1 MKTKL
6 LATLIG
12 GLLFI
17 VHGASALAATDQQ
30 ANLSQQANNPI
41 ANMISVPLQYSGNF
55 NIGPHDRNQHVFT
68 IQPVIPFEL
77 SEDWLLVTRWVLPII
92 DQPDISDNS
101 DSTFGIGDLNPAL
114 FFSPSSKLTGLPKE
128 FMFGFGPNFSV
139 PTSSDSDLGSNKWG
153 IGPTV
158 LGVYSK
164 DKLQVGALTSNTW
177 SLGDGGDEINA
188 FLFEPWIGY
197 NITDEWYVLSDM
209 VITADW
215 NAPSSERWVVP
226 VGGGFGKTFEIGKQA
241 MNSNLQAYV
250 NVGNSADEA
259 GPDWNLVFTLQFL
272 FPK

>member
-1 MKTKL
+1 M
-6 LATLIG
+6 
-12 GLLFI
+12 
-17 VHGASALAATDQQ
+17 
-30 ANLSQQANNPI
+30 
-41 ANMISVPLQYSGNF
+41 
-55 NIGPHDRNQHVFT
+55 
-68 IQPVIPFEL
+68 
-77 SEDWLLVTRWVLPII
+77 
-92 DQPDISDNS
+92 
-101 DSTFGIGDLNPAL
+101 
-114 FFSPSSKLTGLPKE
+114 
-128 FMFGFGPNFSV
+128 
-139 PTSSDSDLGSNKWG
+139 
-153 IGPTV
+153 
-158 LGVYSK
+158 
-164 DKLQVGALTSNTW
+164 GALTSNTW